1 MKILIVFLGLLLINI
16 SFLSYHSDLDRFEK
30 MQVTLKAAAEEA
42 AAGAALCQDEAQ
54 YGKGFLVIDRRGAE
68 EYVEFVAGDVER
80 RLPSSME
87 AQVDYEMEIFDDE
100 KGYDGIETHGGME
113 AYPAVWVRLTVHS
126 RDLFRLPFLEKT
138 VTKRSAIYQWD
149 TWKEGKGGLS

>member
-54 YGKGFLVIDRRGAE
+54 YGKGFLVIDRQGAE

-149 TWKEGKGGLS
+149 TWKEGKSGLS

>member
-68 EYVEFVAGDVER
+68 EYVDFVAGDVER
-80 RLPSSME
+80 RLPPSME

-100 KGYDGIETHGGME
+100 KGYDGIEAHGGME
-113 AYPAVWVRLTVHS
+113 AFPAVWVRLTVHS

-149 TWKEGKGGLS
+149 TWKEGKSGLS